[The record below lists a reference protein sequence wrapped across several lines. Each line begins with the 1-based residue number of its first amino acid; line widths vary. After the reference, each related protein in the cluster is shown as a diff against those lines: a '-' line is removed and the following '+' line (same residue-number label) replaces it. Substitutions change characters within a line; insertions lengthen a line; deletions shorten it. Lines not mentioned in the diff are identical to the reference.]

1 MCGRCGSSQTTPT
14 PPPSQVGTPT
24 ASGYIA
30 APAGSL
36 ASSVQTLP
44 GVTVTASAPEKGY
57 PWWVWLVGAVVV
69 FELFERRR

>member
-1 MCGRCGSSQTTPT
+1 MCGRCGTAQTTPT
-14 PPPSQVGTPT
+14 PPPSQVGAPA

-44 GVTVTASAPEKGY
+44 GVTVTASAPDKGRA
-57 PWWVWLVGAVVV
+57 WWWWIVAALAVGYVAG
-69 FELFERRR
+69 RK